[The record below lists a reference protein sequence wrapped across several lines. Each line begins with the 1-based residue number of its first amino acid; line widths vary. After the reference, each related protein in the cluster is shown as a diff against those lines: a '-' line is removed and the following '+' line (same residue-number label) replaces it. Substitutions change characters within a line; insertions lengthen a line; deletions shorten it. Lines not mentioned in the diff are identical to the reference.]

1 MLRDSVRSHDRARQ
15 TAPIATIALAVLT
28 TAALALAVLA
38 MTAQS
43 ANAATYCV
51 NAPSC
56 TGTTAPSVGNA
67 IAAASASGGDDRIEI
82 GSGTYSDGPWTVN
95 PGNTVRIA
103 GVGAT
108 KPVLTGTLGI
118 GDGAVL
124 TINAGG
130 STISG
135 VEITIPSGT
144 TGKTALQVGA
154 NSEIT
159 GLKVTGAGTT
169 AATGVVVSS
178 NNSSK
183 IEGSEITLP
192 WGAGNDS
199 MAVWLNTASSTRVYA
214 STLSATTGIQALD
227 SNFLDFQR
235 LKVSAN
241 RGVEFRNSSGTLSS
255 SLLRYS
261 APLNAGYVY
270 GIRINNLSGGA
281 YTVHSANN
289 TILGNGAAGSG
300 VLSSLSLL
308 GGTNTWAVNSN
319 LIQGWTSSVTDEAL
333 AGGTNMNISY
343 SRYDVVPPLG
353 LLGGNALLAGNPG
366 FVDEILSDFSLR
378 RDSTLVDAGDPSAI
392 VTAPQPQPAARDL
405 AGNDRQVNAVGTDA
419 AARDI
424 GAYEVQNA
432 APSAEISVL
441 TAEPQ
446 TGYSVNFSA
455 ANSSEPDGDE
465 PTYLWTFDDGATAS
479 GPTASRLW
487 QTPGIQTVQLKVT
500 DSTGLSDMAS
510 VQIVLK
516 KGSATVPLSTKATKI
531 DRQGRFAYRLSCPEA
546 ATGTCAGRLTF
557 KTAAKIDVKRFGART
572 SGTSKK
578 IVKAGQYV
586 FTLRPGETKTL
597 RVRTYRTFIKL
608 IKQKHKVKLRAT
620 LSGSSENLDL
630 TADPADFV
638 VRG

>member
-28 TAALALAVLA
+28 TAALAFAVLA

-95 PGNTVRIA
+95 PGNTVRIT

-108 KPVLTGTLGI
+108 KPVLTGTLGV

-199 MAVWLNTASSTRVYA
+199 MA
-214 STLSATTGIQALD
+214 
-227 SNFLDFQR
+227 FLDFQR

-500 DSTGLSDMAS
+500 DSTGLSDIAS